1 MFDSRLVYNLDDSTP
16 IYSRAYSVIDFD
28 YHVNIVGLQG
38 AVMGEEGRAM
48 GGYILIRCSF
58 SCGLIGAGGGF
69 LGGVMLGSLQSKPES
84 VDSNL

>member
-48 GGYILIRCSF
+48 GGYNSDKVHFR
-58 SCGLIGAGGGF
+58 CGLIGAGGGF